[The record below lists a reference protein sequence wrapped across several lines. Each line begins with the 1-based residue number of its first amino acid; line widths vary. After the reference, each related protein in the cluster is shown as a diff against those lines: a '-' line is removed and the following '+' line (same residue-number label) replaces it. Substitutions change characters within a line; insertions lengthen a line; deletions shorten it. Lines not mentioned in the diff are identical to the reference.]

1 MLNFYKYFNDFKHFL
16 PWERAADH
24 NHVWPIFGKYGP
36 RLQIF
41 KHVGILAFAPHEQVA
56 FSAFWPLTQPSVYFF
71 LIAPISARPEVVKS
85 LKREAKLNFQLA
97 LFCKKISNRAH
108 SQNGWKSSL
117 EAGGHEKTI
126 SFPFLSLLFLFN
138 LLFLFSSLKNEKRG
152 GERRKKWACRHHTA
166 RLLHFISWRLY
177 EWVTDLWSS
186 LKNWKN
192 NRAE

>member
-1 MLNFYKYFNDFKHFL
+1 MLNFHKYFNDFKHFL
-16 PWERAADH
+16 PRERAADH

-36 RLQIF
+36 RLPIF

-71 LIAPISARPEVVKS
+71 LIDPISARPEVVKS

-97 LFCKKISNRAH
+97 LFCKKISSRAH

-126 SFPFLSLLFLFN
+126 SFPFPHLLFLFN
-138 LLFLFSSLKNEKRG
+138 LLYLCFLFGRMKRG
-152 GERRKKWACRHHTA
+152 VGREGKSEPVGITQQGCYTFSVGGLMSGWLICD
-166 RLLHFISWRLY
+166 RL
-177 EWVTDLWSS
+177 
-186 LKNWKN
+186 
-192 NRAE
+192 